1 MKNTRVSLHIILVIA
16 MFSISNAQIIE
27 GDVNLTT
34 QAEVNLFSGTSISGN
49 LLIQGS
55 GILSLLPLLVLET
68 VGGDLVIGN
77 CVSLSNLDGLT
88 NLTSVSG
95 ELSIHHN
102 GTLTTL
108 DGLTNLT
115 SIGETLWLQGNAA
128 LTNLDGLDNLTSLEG
143 NLTIENNGSLINING
158 LSELTSVSGD
168 LWLENNGALINL
180 GGLYNLAHLGGYLWV
195 EGNAAL
201 TDLDGLLNLIN
212 LDGYLKIATN
222 ASLSSFCGLY
232 LLLNSAGLDGSYSV
246 YDNLVNPTQQQVLDA
261 GPCATTEI
269 AENRVFPGN
278 YNLQQNYPN
287 PFNPATTIS
296 YALPEQST
304 VRLTVHDVRGQEVTA
319 LQDEVKAPGIYE
331 MQWSGVGQYGNP
343 VSTGVYFGKLQ
354 AGDYSKTIKMVY
366 LRYFSSAQSGIH
378 SGYH

>member
-1 MKNTRVSLHIILVIA
+1 MYIE
-16 MFSISNAQIIE
+16 SN
-27 GDVNLTT
+27 
-34 QAEVNLFSGTSISGN
+34 SM
-49 LLIQGS
+49 
-55 GILSLLPLLVLET
+55 
-68 VGGDLVIGN
+68 
-77 CVSLSNLDGLT
+77 
-88 NLTSVSG
+88 
-95 ELSIHHN
+95 
-102 GTLTTL
+102 
-108 DGLTNLT
+108 
-115 SIGETLWLQGNAA
+115 
-128 LTNLDGLDNLTSLEG
+128 LTNLDALSQLSSVLGQ
-143 NLTIENNGSLINING
+143 LTIS
-158 LSELTSVSGD
+158 S
-168 LWLENNGALINL
+168 
-180 GGLYNLAHLGGYLWV
+180 
-195 EGNAAL
+195 
-201 TDLDGLLNLIN
+201 
-212 LDGYLKIATN
+212 N
-222 ASLSSFCGLY
+222 ASLNSFCGLY

-319 LQDEVKAPGIYE
+319 PQDEVKAPGIYE